1 MPVSAVRHLGRPLVL
16 NPSSSL
22 APARVVMATGWPSAS
37 SKIFSDFSWRRA
49 GVTLYQDGN
58 GGYMSA
64 DSLEVVIDFS
74 VKSTLDSIQIGYL
87 GIEVCKATLSSD
99 MSSRRTSKSDTV
111 AADPDCSPAMFSS

>member
-1 MPVSAVRHLGRPLVL
+1 MSVSAVRHLGRPLVL

-22 APARVVMATGWPSAS
+22 APARVVMVTGWPSAS

-64 DSLEVVIDFS
+64 DSLAGVIDFS
-74 VKSTLDSIQIGYL
+74 VKSTLDSIQSGYL
-87 GIEVCKATLSSD
+87 GIEVCKGDLD
-99 MSSRRTSKSDTV
+99 
-111 AADPDCSPAMFSS
+111 F

>member
-1 MPVSAVRHLGRPLVL
+1 MSLSAVRHLGRPLAL

-22 APARVVMATGWPSAS
+22 APARVVVMAAGWPSAS

-64 DSLEVVIDFS
+64 DSLAGVIDFS
-74 VKSTLDSIQIGYL
+74 VKSTLDSIQTGYL
-87 GIEVCKATLSSD
+87 GIEVCKGDLD
-99 MSSRRTSKSDTV
+99 
-111 AADPDCSPAMFSS
+111 F